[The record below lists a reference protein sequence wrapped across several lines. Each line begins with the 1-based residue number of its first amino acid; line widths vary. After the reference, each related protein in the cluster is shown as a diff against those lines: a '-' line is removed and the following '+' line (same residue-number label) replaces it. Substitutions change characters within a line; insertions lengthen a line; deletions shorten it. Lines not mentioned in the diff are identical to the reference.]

1 MLGTVALYFRQ
12 PRSPLGRDFELMG
25 RLAAL
30 AAIAIERK
38 RSEEA
43 LRHSEAQYRSL
54 FENVIEGVYRSTVKG
69 RFEAVN
75 PALAHMLGHDTVD
88 DLLTVMD
95 MATLFTD
102 SNERDHLIS
111 TLHRDGVVR
120 EAECQLRR
128 RDGTQVTVLINA
140 RVIRGEESAITG
152 YEGTIT
158 DITVRKR
165 ANCSFTKRRRRHRSR
180 CSRSAM
186 RSSRPMPMAASST

>member
-75 PALAHMLGHDTVD
+75 PALAHMLGYDTVE
-88 DLLTVMD
+88 DLLAVSD

-102 SNERDHLIS
+102 SNERDHAIL
-111 TLHRDGVVR
+111 TLHREGVIR

-128 RDGTQVTVLINA
+128 RDGTQVTVLRSLRNVSPA
-140 RVIRGEESAITG
+140 RTATAKPPKPLPQRASDSRIRWSADPDG
-152 YEGTIT
+152 RYAVP
-158 DITVRKR
+158 DADDYR
-165 ANCSFTKRRRRHRSR
+165 
-180 CSRSAM
+180 
-186 RSSRPMPMAASST
+186 